1 MEKIVKLWAHEQV
14 TLDCY
19 MPQKQTCRAAVVI
32 LPGGGYEF
40 RAEHEGKGYA
50 AFLNSHGIAAFV
62 CQYRIAPQH
71 CFPAPLLDARRA
83 IQYVRH
89 HADTFGID
97 PEKVYI
103 MGSSAGGHLAALTST
118 YTAPLPGEDMDEVG
132 QEDFLPNGQILCY
145 PVIHLTGEFA
155 HEGSAKN
162 LMGDAYPHLAPA
174 LSPHLIA
181 GKHTPKAFIWHTFQ
195 DGLVSAVNS
204 LDYARRLRQLEI
216 PVEMHIY
223 PMGHHGLGLAED
235 TPRTCEWSEAMI
247 RWICENE

>member
-1 MEKIVKLWAHEQV
+1 MHQTLHLWGSAGT

-19 MPQKQTCRAAVVI
+19 LPEKRSCRAAVVI
-32 LPGGGYEF
+32 LPGGGYYC
-40 RAEHEGKGYA
+40 RADHEGAGYA
-50 AFLNSHGIAAFV
+50 EFLNSHGIAAFV
-62 CQYRIAPQH
+62 CQYRVAPH
-71 CFPAPLLDARRA
+71 AFPAPLLDARRA
-83 IQYVRH
+83 VRFVRH
-89 HADTFGID
+89 HADRFGID
-97 PEKVYI
+97 PHRVCI

-118 YTAPLPGEDMDEVG
+118 YLDPLPGEGVDEIDC
-132 QEDFLPNGQILCY
+132 QDFLPDGQILCY

-155 HEGSAKN
+155 HEGSAIN
-162 LMGDAYPHLAPA
+162 LMGDQYPHLAEA

-181 GKHTPKAFIWHTFQ
+181 SKKTPKAFIWHTFQ

-235 TPRTCEWSEAMI
+235 TPRTCQWSGQLVSWLQDFE
-247 RWICENE
+247 